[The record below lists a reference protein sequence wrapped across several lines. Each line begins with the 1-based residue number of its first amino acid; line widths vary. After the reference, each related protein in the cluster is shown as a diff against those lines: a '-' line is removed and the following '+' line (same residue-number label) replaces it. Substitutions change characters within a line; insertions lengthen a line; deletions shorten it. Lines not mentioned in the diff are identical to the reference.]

1 MPEWSLQLFNAMTG
15 APAGR
20 LPMSTASNWSTGITG
35 TQSSTETFLV
45 KDDVSLA
52 GRVDSLFAGNK
63 HLLARTWGNHVAYAQ
78 KIEAWD
84 YDRDAGK
91 ITVNLVELRNEAE
104 WRLIGG
110 VSTPKTG
117 TFTITGR
124 SASGAMRAALQRMMN
139 WGPAW
144 EFPIDLPADGSG
156 TFTRSWRFWEKQRIS
171 DILEQ
176 IESIRDVELYLRPYL
191 DGGMLRFEAI
201 VQPQIQIGLTEFKLH
216 ADESPLGGVKYR
228 KDFTRQVTGL
238 LGVGN
243 GSGQDQE
250 IAWAGQDTHPIIIR
264 DTQESIPDLKGA
276 ELQAATTNRFN
287 ARRQPTVQWTVG
299 SFTASDMWDM
309 SLASPG
315 RLWRLES
322 RDDPVIPDGEHTVR
336 VVSVSGGNGV
346 QVRVE
351 VQDAAA

>member
-20 LPMSTASNWSTGITG
+20 LPMSTDSSWSTGITG

-45 KDDVSLA
+45 KDEVSLA

-63 HLLARTWGNHVAYAQ
+63 HILARTWGSHVAYAQ
-78 KIEAWD
+78 KVESWD
-84 YDRDAGK
+84 YDRDTGK
-91 ITVNLVELRNEAE
+91 VTVSLSELRGEAE

-110 VSTPKTG
+110 VSTSKTA
-117 TFTITGR
+117 TFSITNR
-124 SASGAMRAALQRMMN
+124 SSSGAIRAALQQMMN
-139 WGPAW
+139 WGAAW

-156 TFTRSWRFWEKQRIS
+156 TFSKSWRFWEKQRIS

-176 IESIRDVELYLRPYL
+176 IEDIRGVELYLRPYL
-191 DGGMLRFEAI
+191 SGGSLRYEAM

-216 ADESPLGGVKYR
+216 ADESPLAGVKYR

-250 IAWAGQDTHPIIIR
+250 TAWAGQDTHPIIIR

-276 ELQAATTNRFN
+276 ALQAATTNRFN
-287 ARRQPTVQWTVG
+287 ARRQPTLQWTVG
-299 SFTASDMWDM
+299 SFTASDEWDM
-309 SLASPG
+309 SLAAPG
-315 RLWRLES
+315 RVWRLES
-322 RDDPVIPDGEHTVR
+322 RDDPVIPDGEHTLR
-336 VVSVSGGNGV
+336 VVSVSGGNSN